1 MQLRGFKRKEC
12 GHELSHLVCSWLDIE
27 MNELSSLNYVH
38 DQLAPFKDVCRCD
51 TGKIPEVDPYIEPNP
66 IR

>member
-1 MQLRGFKRKEC
+1 
-12 GHELSHLVCSWLDIE
+12 